1 MLHTNMNRRGWTLTE
16 HKIWKTAQNNNTNP
30 PFSNQL
36 TLLYSLTHELL
47 CMLFG
52 IIAIPPCRANAIVR
66 TLEHVTYD
74 VRDCIIINIVVF
86 CYYFCCGCS
95 IGISARLQF
104 ALWIKRLQIGTKNK
118 QTQTNYT
125 HHPWVQQWWAYINSR
140 TMALFERWH
149 DEWYVC
155 STTWRTMVDCC
166 I

>member
-1 MLHTNMNRRGWTLTE
+1 MKDSTKQQYQSPLLKPTNSIFIPSPMNFCLCCLGLLQYRHAARTRSFVHYRTCDERRTW
-16 HKIWKTAQNNNTNP
+16 
-30 PFSNQL
+30 
-36 TLLYSLTHELL
+36 LYHL
-47 CMLFG
+47 
-52 IIAIPPCRANAIVR
+52 
-66 TLEHVTYD
+66 
-74 VRDCIIINIVVF
+74 NIVVC